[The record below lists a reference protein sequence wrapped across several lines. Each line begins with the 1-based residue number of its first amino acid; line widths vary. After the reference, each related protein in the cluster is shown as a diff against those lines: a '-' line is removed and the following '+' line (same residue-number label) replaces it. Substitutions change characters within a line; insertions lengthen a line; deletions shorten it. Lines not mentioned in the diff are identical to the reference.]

1 MQENGVRHP
10 EVAPRA
16 LDTVSDARAT
26 AGKYLT
32 FRLADESYGLPI
44 LKVQEIIA
52 MMKVTRMPRSADYVR
67 GVINLRGKIIPVLD
81 LRVKFAMPAVDDTDR
96 TCIIVVQIASGG
108 DNLTTGLIVDEVSEV
123 INIVGDQI
131 EPPPAFG
138 ASVDTDFVLGMGKVA
153 QKVVILLDVDRVLA
167 VEEAEALAGLE

>member
-1 MQENGVRHP
+1 
-10 EVAPRA
+10 
-16 LDTVSDARAT
+16 
-26 AGKYLT
+26 
-32 FRLADESYGLPI
+32 
-44 LKVQEIIA
+44 
-52 MMKVTRMPRSADYVR
+52 R

-138 ASVDTDFVLGMGKVA
+138 ASVDTDLVLGMGKVA